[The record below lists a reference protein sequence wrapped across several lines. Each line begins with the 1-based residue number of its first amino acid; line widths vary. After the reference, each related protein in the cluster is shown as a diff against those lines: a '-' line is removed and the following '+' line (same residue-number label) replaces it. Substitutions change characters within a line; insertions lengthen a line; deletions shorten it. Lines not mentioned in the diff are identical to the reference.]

1 MTTLEAL
8 ILGIVQGLTEFL
20 PISSSGHIEL
30 GKELLGVQSKKPLVF
45 MVLVHGATVLSTIVV
60 FYRQIGDIIKGAFR
74 FQWNEETEYIA
85 KILVSM
91 IPVAIIGVF
100 FKDQVEYFFEGRIM
114 WVGIMLLVTALLL
127 WATTLTRGENGKRV
141 NFPKAL
147 LIGIGQALAVMPGIS
162 RSGATISTALLLKV
176 DRYRATQFSFLMVLI
191 PILGQTALQVKDI
204 LSQSGSM
211 QGLNPMSLLVGF
223 VAAFVSGLFAC
234 RWMVQI
240 VRRGKILYFSLYCLI
255 IGSIAIYYGWS

>member
-30 GKELLGVQSKKPLVF
+30 GKALLNVQSKKPLVF

-60 FYRQIGDIIKGAFR
+60 FYQQIGKIIKGAFR
-74 FQWNEETEYIA
+74 FQWNEDTKYIA

-127 WATTLTRGENGKRV
+127 WSTTLTKGEHGKKV
-141 NFPKAL
+141 NFPKAF
-147 LIGIGQALAVMPGIS
+147 LIGISQAIAVMPGIS

-191 PILGQTALQVKDI
+191 PILGQTALQVKDVV
-204 LSQSGSM
+204 SQSGPM
-211 QGLNPMSLLVGF
+211 EGVNPVALVVGF

-240 VRRGKILYFSLYCLI
+240 VRKGKILYFSLYCLI
-255 IGSIAIYYGWS
+255 IGSIAIVYGW

>member
-30 GKELLGVQSKKPLVF
+30 GKALLNVQSQKPLVF

-60 FYRQIGDIIKGAFR
+60 FYKQIGTILKGALR
-74 FQWNEETEYIA
+74 WQWNEESKYIA

-91 IPVAIIGVF
+91 IPVAIVGLF
-100 FKDQVEYFFEGRIM
+100 LKDQLEYFFEGRIM

-127 WATTLTRGENGKRV
+127 WATTLTKGGSGKKV
-141 NFPKAL
+141 NFPKAF
-147 LIGIGQALAVMPGIS
+147 LIGISQALAVMPGIS

-176 DRYRATQFSFLMVLI
+176 DRYRATQFSFLMVLL

-204 LSQSGSM
+204 LSKSGPM
-211 QGLNPMSLLVGF
+211 DNLNPVALLVGF
-223 VAAFVSGLFAC
+223 VAAFISGLFAC
-234 RWMVQI
+234 KWMVQI
-240 VRRGKILYFSLYCLI
+240 VQKGKILYFSLYCLI
-255 IGSIAIYYGWS
+255 IGSIAIVYGW